1 MREIKSEDSGKQKH
15 GFKKTTNKGFTTG
28 RQRKQPDREDR
39 CILSK
44 ELSAA
49 TLNWNLYLIHILAT
63 VPMP

>member
-44 ELSAA
+44 ELSVA
-49 TLNWNLYLIHILAT
+49 TLNWKDRKS
-63 VPMP
+63 VV